1 MLHVIRE
8 NGTSR
13 YNREWFSR
21 GRTAG
26 RAAVAGV
33 FGSPSPAVR
42 AAVRQGLYPAG
53 AMSIFM
59 ENQPILATDRLL
71 LRPFTLADAS
81 MVQRLAGDYAVAA
94 TTLLPY
100 PYPDGLAEI
109 WIASLREG
117 IDRGEIAAFAV
128 TLAGEGG
135 LIGGVRLQIDRGHAR
150 GELGFWVARPCW
162 GRGYATEA
170 VRAVIE
176 YGFSVLGL
184 HRVYAMHF
192 SRNPAS
198 GRVMEKCGMLH
209 EGRLREHIR
218 RWGVFEDVDVRGVLH
233 DEWRERRTVPAIR
246 ECRVR

>member
-1 MLHVIRE
+1 
-8 NGTSR
+8 
-13 YNREWFSR
+13 
-21 GRTAG
+21 
-26 RAAVAGV
+26 
-33 FGSPSPAVR
+33 
-42 AAVRQGLYPAG
+42 
-53 AMSIFM
+53 MSIFM

-176 YGFSVLGL
+176 YGFSVLGTT
-184 HRVYAMHF
+184 
-192 SRNPAS
+192 
-198 GRVMEKCGMLH
+198 H
-209 EGRLREHIR
+209 EGGHRGYAVFVR
-218 RWGVFEDVDVRGVLH
+218 R
-233 DEWRERRTVPAIR
+233 
-246 ECRVR
+246 